1 MVFRVLQ
8 DSTIPH
14 SLENLTVTNEATAAT
29 AVWLTQADYD
39 RLQVELEQ
47 LSGPGREEIVAKI
60 ETARAE
66 GDLKENGGYHAAK
79 DEQGKLESRIRQLT
93 QLLRA
98 AQVGEAPDSGGKA
111 AAGMVVTVR
120 FAGDDDSEQF
130 LLGSREASVSGMTV
144 YSPQSPLG
152 SAVIGHGPGETVSY
166 QTPAGAT
173 LQVTIEE
180 VTPYVS

>member
-1 MVFRVLQ
+1 
-8 DSTIPH
+8 
-14 SLENLTVTNEATAAT
+14 LEYPTVTNEATDAAK
-29 AVWLTQADYD
+29 AIWLTQADYD
-39 RLQVELEQ
+39 RLQLELED

-93 QLLRA
+93 HLLRT

-111 AAGMVVTVR
+111 AAGMIVTIR
-120 FAGDDDSEQF
+120 FAGDDESERF
-130 LLGSREASVSGMTV
+130 LLGSREASASGMTV

-152 SAVIGHGPGETVSY
+152 GAVVGHGAGETVSY
-166 QTPAGAT
+166 KTPNGAT
-173 LQVTIEE
+173 LKVSIED
-180 VTPYVS
+180 VTPYVG